1 MARDKSK
8 VCQKYVRKSMQK
20 RGESGGDY
28 WGHNGTKLD
37 KMHMKY
43 KRYNMYN
50 KYKRHNT
57 YKKI

>member
-37 KMHMKY
+37 TL
-43 KRYNMYN
+43 RGGL
-50 KYKRHNT
+50 
-57 YKKI
+57 